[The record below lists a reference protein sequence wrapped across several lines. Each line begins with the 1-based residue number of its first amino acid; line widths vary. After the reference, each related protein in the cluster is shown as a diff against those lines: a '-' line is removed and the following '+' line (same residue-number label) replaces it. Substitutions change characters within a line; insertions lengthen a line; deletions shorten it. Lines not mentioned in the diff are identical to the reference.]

1 MRTRAYRPEAP
12 WLPGR
17 PIPVIGRRGTLGRS
31 YRFHASSVRRRA
43 RQIQD
48 AFYLF
53 RQGGGIP
60 ELHDEINEAV
70 VAVPFGRQAGL
81 AASINRT
88 LNTLRQDMHAKVP
101 QAVSIAHNEAIA
113 ATRAAMQA
121 QAQAG
126 NVVAR

>member
-12 WLPGR
+12 GCLEDRSLLSGAAGPSAD
-17 PIPVIGRRGTLGRS
+17 PIVFTRRQ
-31 YRFHASSVRRRA
+31 FNNVPA
-43 RQIQD
+43 QIQD

-101 QAVSIAHNEAIA
+101 QAVSIAHNEVIA

-126 NVVAR
+126 NVVVR